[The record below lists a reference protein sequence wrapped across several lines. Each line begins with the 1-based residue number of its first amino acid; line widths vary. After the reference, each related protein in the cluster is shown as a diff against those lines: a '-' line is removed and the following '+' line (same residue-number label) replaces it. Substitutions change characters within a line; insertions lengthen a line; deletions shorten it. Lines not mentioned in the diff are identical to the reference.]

1 MNYEVK
7 KLEKSAVEVKL
18 HLTAEEVK
26 PIVDKVL
33 AHVGEHA
40 EVAGFRKGHAPKEAL
55 MANYKDHI
63 ENDVANDAIN
73 ANFPQIVDLSLIHI

>member
-40 EVAGFRKGHAPKEAL
+40 EVAGF
-55 MANYKDHI
+55 
-63 ENDVANDAIN
+63 
-73 ANFPQIVDLSLIHI
+73 